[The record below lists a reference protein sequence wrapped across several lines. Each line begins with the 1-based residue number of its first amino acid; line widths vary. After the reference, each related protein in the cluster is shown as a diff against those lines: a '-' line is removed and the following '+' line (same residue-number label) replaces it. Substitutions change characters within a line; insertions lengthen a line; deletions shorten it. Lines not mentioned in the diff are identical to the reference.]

1 MKAYLQIALL
11 AIFIIGINGVEV
23 CEKIRGT
30 DDDQCRIYPTE
41 INYSHCCYVNID
53 GDERCMQ
60 ITDDQYENI
69 KRFKS
74 YYKQKYS
81 ISSFKIK
88 CSGEFLTYSL
98 FALLAFLF

>member
-1 MKAYLQIALL
+1 MKVFLQIALL

>member
-1 MKAYLQIALL
+1 MKAFLQIALL

-23 CEKIRGT
+23 CNDVPGT
-30 DDDQCRIYPTE
+30 DDDECRIYPTHM
-41 INYSHCCYVNID
+41 NYSHCCYVNKD
-53 GDERCMQ
+53 GEEGCMQ

-74 YYKQKYS
+74 YYKQGYGL
-81 ISSFKIK
+81 SSFKIK

>member
-1 MKAYLQIALL
+1 MKAFLQIALL

-23 CEKIRGT
+23 CEDIRGT
-30 DDDQCRIYPTE
+30 DDDQCRIYPTHM
-41 INYSHCCYVNID
+41 NYSHCCYVNID